1 MSSNMTEHMP
11 LDRFLRSASGNSSA
25 SLEKASASRTPL
37 VASNVAPSA
46 SGEHP
51 ALRREG
57 FWRNLKLTLPLIQRE
72 ASCPAGALS
81 PIPRRACTIVSCAV
95 DGTIGVLKALLL
107 AIDAV
112 LLVSQPLLAA
122 GAAGVRTARRLCL
135 PPLQSGTASRARVVV
150 VGASFAG
157 LEASKHLQHH
167 SSDLDLTLITNK
179 PYFEYTPGVL
189 RCLVQPGHFSAL
201 ACPLPA
207 SAAEV
212 TLATATAIEDDHVQ
226 VVPVASPDTCQRV
239 PFDHCLVTIGTAY
252 TERIIQP
259 AEHEMTLADR
269 AATWHQAHQEL
280 VAASS
285 VLVIG
290 GGLVGVELAAE
301 IAVAL
306 PHIAV
311 SLVHPRADLC
321 QELPPPAREY
331 VLQWLRKHS
340 VQVHLGRRVA
350 NMSVGDDEH
359 DGECML
365 DDGTLLSY
373 SLAYRCTGGLGRS
386 ALERC
391 GRDSLVDAPSSPFA
405 LRGQGSPLRGG
416 QGSPLRR
423 WGLASDSGSEASPL
437 RGGQGSPLR
446 RCGLASDSGSLSEG
460 RGSPLTRVQA
470 LGGAMSSPVGWSR
483 YLGGAGGG
491 EAQDEDV
498 KGFYLRTRETLQ
510 VVGRHNLWAAGDAML
525 QERRGKEG
533 GQVRQVKNAHTAE
546 QTAKLA
552 AVNIVR
558 AIREDG
564 GRRVGAERAGG
575 AEGGSPAEADP
586 TVGLQR
592 RRRASAVEDDGVG
605 SGSPAPGAGRTALV
619 GSELLAYPE
628 GLVGEGR
635 ELPQIY
641 CVSLG
646 PYDGVLVFNWLVVPG
661 PVAAVFKWL
670 VEWTKVASVR
680 GRPVGRLFWEIADA
694 SSVAI
699 SNYLIKPTHRVHGK
713 A

>member
-1 MSSNMTEHMP
+1 MSSNATEHMP
-11 LDRFLRSASGNSSA
+11 LDRFLRSASSNSSA
-25 SLEKASASRTPL
+25 SLEEASVSRTPL
-37 VASNVAPSA
+37 VPSNVAPSPG
-46 SGEHP
+46 GEPP
-51 ALRREG
+51 ALRRGG
-57 FWRNLKLTLPLIQRE
+57 FWRNLKLTLPLSQHE
-72 ASCPAGALS
+72 ASGPAGALS

-95 DGTIGVLKALLL
+95 DGTIAVLKALLL

-112 LLVSQPLLAA
+112 LLVSQPLLVA
-122 GAAGVRTARRLCL
+122 GAAGVRTAKRLCL

-167 SSDLDLTLITNK
+167 SSDLDLTLITNR

-189 RCLVQPGHFSAL
+189 RCLVEPGHFSAL

-259 AEHEMTLADR
+259 AEHEMTLAAR
-269 AATWHQAHQEL
+269 SATWHQAHKEL
-280 VAASS
+280 AAASS

-301 IAVAL
+301 IAAAM

-311 SLVHPRADLC
+311 ALVHPRAELC
-321 QELPPPAREY
+321 QELPPTARAY
-331 VLQWLRKHS
+331 VLQWLRKHR

-350 NMSVGDDEH
+350 NMSVSVGDGER
-359 DGECML
+359 DGECVL
-365 DDGTLLSY
+365 DDGTLLRY

-386 ALERC
+386 ALEGC
-391 GRDSLVDAPSSPFA
+391 GRDALVDAPSSPFA
-405 LRGQGSPLRGG
+405 LRGLG
-416 QGSPLRR
+416 
-423 WGLASDSGSEASPL
+423 SPL

-446 RCGLASDSGSLSEG
+446 RCGLASDSGNLSEG
-460 RGSPLTRVQA
+460 RGSPLMRTSA

-483 YLGGAGGG
+483 YLGGGGG
-491 EAQDEDV
+491 GGGKEAADEDG

-525 QERRGKEG
+525 QEQRGKDG
-533 GQVRQVKNAHTAE
+533 GHVRQVRQVKNAHTAE

-552 AVNIVR
+552 SANIIR
-558 AIREDG
+558 AIRADG

-592 RRRASAVEDDGVG
+592 RRRSCAACNTVEDAGVG
-605 SGSPAPGAGRTALV
+605 SGSAAPGAGLLTALE
-619 GSELLAYPE
+619 GWELLAYPE

-635 ELPQIY
+635 EMPQIY

-680 GRPVGRLFWEIADA
+680 GRPVGRLFWDIADA

-699 SNYLIKPTHRVHGK
+699 SNYLIKPTHSVQGK
-713 A
+713 V